1 MYDKNKTQSRIIKVT
16 NTSLV
21 FHIETT
27 VVEYTWCFCREANL
41 FLSATSGSEH
51 KLLNWPTLYL
61 YAAKLS
67 LNAKKMIDN
76 LSSENNWSRLIQD
89 RICVK
94 VQKLLRTADRL
105 PYLQIGRDCLRTTVY
120 MLHTF
125 ITLNRAYLYFSSSD
139 RLY

>member
-105 PYLQIGRDCLRTTVY
+105 PYLQIGFL
-120 MLHTF
+120 MLDNNSLYVACF
-125 ITLNRAYLYFSSSD
+125 YYLKQGLSIFLIV
-139 RLY
+139 R

>member
-27 VVEYTWCFCREANL
+27 VVEYTWCFCRETNL

-105 PYLQIGRDCLRTTVY
+105 PYLQIGFL
-120 MLHTF
+120 MLDNSSLYVACF
-125 ITLNRAYLYFSSSD
+125 YYLKQGLSIFLIV
-139 RLY
+139 R